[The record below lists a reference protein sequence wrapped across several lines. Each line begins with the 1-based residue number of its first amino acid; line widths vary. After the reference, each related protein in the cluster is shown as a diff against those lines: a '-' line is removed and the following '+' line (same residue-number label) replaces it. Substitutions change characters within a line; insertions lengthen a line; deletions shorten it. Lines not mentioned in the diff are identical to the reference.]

1 MKKVGITGGIGSGK
15 SIVCDIFRLL
25 GIPVYPA
32 DAHAKRLMEESP
44 DLRASLKA
52 TFGDKVYKE
61 DETLDRQ
68 YLAGIV
74 FHDATKLEQLNQLVH
89 PAVVRDYAQW
99 VLQFPNA
106 PYTLREAA
114 ILFESGTW
122 KDLDAILLVDAP
134 EEMRIK
140 RVMSRDGRKEAEVR
154 AIISRQ
160 WPSEKKKEYAN
171 YIIENDEAH
180 MVIPRVLEIHQL
192 LKQQSS

>member
-68 YLAGIV
+68 YLSGIV

-114 ILFESGTW
+114 ILLESGTW

-171 YIIENDEAH
+171 YIIENDEEH

>member
-15 SIVCDIFRLL
+15 SIVCNIFRLL

-44 DLRASLKA
+44 DLRASLVKA
-52 TFGDKVYKE
+52 FGEKTYKS
-61 DETLDRQ
+61 DSSLDRK
-68 YLAGIV
+68 YMAGIV
-74 FHDATKLEQLNQLVH
+74 FNDVEKLEQLNQLVH
-89 PAVVRDYAQW
+89 PAVVEDYARWGQ
-99 VLQFPNA
+99 QFPEA
-106 PYTLREAA
+106 PYTIREAA

-122 KDLDAILLVDAP
+122 KDLDTILLVDAP

-160 WPSEKKKEYAN
+160 WTSEKKKEYAN

-192 LKQQSS
+192 LKQQ

>member
-15 SIVCDIFRLL
+15 SIVCNIFRLL

-44 DLRASLKA
+44 DLRASLVKS
-52 TFGDKVYKE
+52 FGEKVYNS
-61 DETLDRQ
+61 DGSLDRQ

-74 FHDATKLEQLNQLVH
+74 FNNVVMLEQLNQLVH
-89 PAVVRDYAQW
+89 PAVVEDYARW
-99 VLQFPNA
+99 VLQFPEA
-106 PYTLREAA
+106 PYTIREAA

-122 KDLDAILLVDAP
+122 KDLDTILLVDAP

-160 WPSEKKKEYAN
+160 WTSEKKKEYAN
-171 YIIENDEAH
+171 YIIENDESH

-192 LKQQSS
+192 LKQQ

>member
-15 SIVCDIFRLL
+15 SIVCNIFRLL

-44 DLRASLKA
+44 DLRASLVKA
-52 TFGDKVYKE
+52 FGEKTYKS
-61 DETLDRQ
+61 DNSLDRQ
-68 YLAGIV
+68 YMAGIV
-74 FHDATKLEQLNQLVH
+74 FNDVEKLEQLNQLVH
-89 PAVVRDYAQW
+89 PAVVEDYARW
-99 VLQFPNA
+99 VQQFPEA
-106 PYTLREAA
+106 PYTIREAA

-160 WPSEKKKEYAN
+160 WTSEKKKEYAN

-192 LKQQSS
+192 LKQQ

>member
-15 SIVCDIFRLL
+15 SIVCNIFRLL

-44 DLRASLKA
+44 DLRASLVKA
-52 TFGDKVYKE
+52 FGEKTYKS
-61 DETLDRQ
+61 DSSLDRQ
-68 YLAGIV
+68 YMAGIV
-74 FHDATKLEQLNQLVH
+74 FNDVEKLEQLNQLVH
-89 PAVVRDYAQW
+89 PAVVEDYARW
-99 VLQFPNA
+99 VQQFPEA
-106 PYTLREAA
+106 PYTIREAA

-122 KDLDAILLVDAP
+122 KDLDTILLVDAP

-160 WPSEKKKEYAN
+160 WTSEKKKEYAN

-192 LKQQSS
+192 LKQQ

>member
-15 SIVCDIFRLL
+15 SIVCNIFRLL

-44 DLRASLKA
+44 DLRASLVQS
-52 TFGDKVYKE
+52 FGEKVYKS
-61 DETLDRQ
+61 DGSLDRQ

-74 FHDATKLEQLNQLVH
+74 FNNAEKLEQLNQLVH
-89 PAVVRDYAQW
+89 PAVVKDYTRW
-99 VLQFPNA
+99 VLQFPEA
-106 PYTLREAA
+106 PYTIREAA

-122 KDLDAILLVDAP
+122 KDLDTILLVDAP

-160 WPSEKKKEYAN
+160 WTSEKKKEYAN
-171 YIIENDEAH
+171 YIIENDEVH

-192 LKQQSS
+192 LKQQ

>member
-15 SIVCDIFRLL
+15 SIVCNIFRLL

-44 DLRASLKA
+44 DLRASLVKS
-52 TFGDKVYKE
+52 FGEKVYNS
-61 DETLDRQ
+61 DGSLDRQ

-74 FHDATKLEQLNQLVH
+74 FNNGVKLEQLNQLVH
-89 PAVVRDYAQW
+89 PAVVKDYARW
-99 VLQFPNA
+99 VLQFPEA
-106 PYTLREAA
+106 PYTIREAA

-122 KDLDAILLVDAP
+122 KDLDTILLVDAP

-160 WPSEKKKEYAN
+160 WTSEKKKEYAN
-171 YIIENDEAH
+171 YIIENDESH

-192 LKQQSS
+192 LKQQ